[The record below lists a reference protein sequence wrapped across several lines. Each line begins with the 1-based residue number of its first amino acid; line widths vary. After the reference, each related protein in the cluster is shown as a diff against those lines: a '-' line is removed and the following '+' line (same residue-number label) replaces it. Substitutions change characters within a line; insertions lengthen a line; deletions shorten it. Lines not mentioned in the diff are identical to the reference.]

1 MHSFIKRFHN
11 SKNPAGSPIN
21 KLYFEFVPTLLR
33 FTSSGGGR
41 HLYIVFPDGIGRSK
55 LTNALIEWKLG
66 IRGTARNGN
75 TFLKLEAL
83 ATVLTQH

>member
-1 MHSFIKRFHN
+1 MCLKDAPQTTDVKALQTAMMDPGVVR
-11 SKNPAGSPIN
+11 AD
-21 KLYFEFVPTLLR
+21 
-33 FTSSGGGR
+33 GR

-55 LTNALIEWKLG
+55 LTNALIERKLG

-83 ATVLTQH
+83 ATLLTQR